1 MKKEDSE
8 EGIGLNSYH
17 ENKIEIDCV
26 IFCFEDRSLKVLL
39 VKKENDILNGNWRLP
54 SSSLEEGETI
64 LETAQKIL
72 KKYIS
77 EEDFFLEQLRAFG
90 NYSSSSLQEII
101 SIGYY
106 AMIRREKKNEDDEEF
121 KSDAIWIDVSNI
133 KGLEDKYMAIIDFS
147 IKELRKNICCS
158 AVGFNLLPEK
168 FTLLQVIHLYEKILE
183 IEINKTNFR
192 RKILQRRLVRGLA
205 EKEEGVSNRAAEFY
219 SLNVPKDELFWNV
232 KFNFNF

>member
-1 MKKEDSE
+1 MKKEESE
-8 EGIGLNSYH
+8 ERVGFNLSQ

-39 VKKENDILNGNWRLP
+39 VKNENDATNGNWRLP
-54 SSSLEEGETI
+54 SASLEEGETI
-64 LETAQKIL
+64 LKTAQKIL

-90 NYSSSSLQEII
+90 YHSSASFQENI

-106 AMIRREKKNEDDEEF
+106 AMVNKEKKVDDDELP
-121 KSDAIWIDVSNI
+121 SNVIWIDVHHI
-133 KGLEDKYMAIIDFS
+133 ADLEEKYMGVIDFS

-168 FTLLQVIHLYEKILE
+168 FTLLQVIHLYEIILG

-219 SLNVPKDELFWNV
+219 SLNVPKHEIFWNA

>member
-8 EGIGLNSYH
+8 ERVGFNLSQ

-39 VKKENDILNGNWRLP
+39 VKNENDATNGNWRLP
-54 SSSLEEGETI
+54 SASLEEGQTI
-64 LETAQKIL
+64 LKTAQKIL

-77 EEDFFLEQLRAFG
+77 EDDFFLEQLRAFG
-90 NYSSSSLQEII
+90 YHSSASFRENI

-106 AMIRREKKNEDDEEF
+106 AMVSKEKKIDDDELQ
-121 KSDAIWIDVSNI
+121 SNVIWVDVHNI
-133 KGLEDKYMAIIDFS
+133 ADLEEKYMAVIDFS

-168 FTLLQVIHLYEKILE
+168 FTCFK
-183 IEINKTNFR
+183 
-192 RKILQRRLVRGLA
+192 
-205 EKEEGVSNRAAEFY
+205 
-219 SLNVPKDELFWNV
+219 
-232 KFNFNF
+232 

>member
-1 MKKEDSE
+1 MKKEDSDE
-8 EGIGLNSYH
+8 RVGFNLSQ

-26 IFCFEDRSLKVLL
+26 IFCFEDRSLRVLL
-39 VKKENDILNGNWRLP
+39 VKNENDATNGNWRLP
-54 SSSLEEGETI
+54 SASLEEGQTI
-64 LETAQKIL
+64 LKTAQKIL

-77 EEDFFLEQLRAFG
+77 EDDFFLEQLRAFG
-90 NYSSSSLQEII
+90 YHSSASFRENI

-106 AMIRREKKNEDDEEF
+106 AMVSKEKKIDDDELQ
-121 KSDAIWIDVSNI
+121 SNVIWVDVHNI
-133 KGLEDKYMAIIDFS
+133 ADLEEKYMAVIDFS

-168 FTLLQVIHLYEKILE
+168 FTLLQVIHLYEIILG
-183 IEINKTNFR
+183 IKINKTNFR

-219 SLNVPKDELFWNV
+219 SLNVPKHEIFWNA

>member
-1 MKKEDSE
+1 MKKEKSE
-8 EGIGLNSYH
+8 ERLGLNLSQ

-39 VKKENDILNGNWRLP
+39 VKNENDAMNGNWRLP
-54 SSSLEEGETI
+54 SASLEHGETI
-64 LETAQKIL
+64 LKTAQKIL
-72 KKYIS
+72 KKHIS
-77 EEDFFLEQLRAFG
+77 KDDFFLEQLRAFG
-90 NYSSSSLQEII
+90 YHSSTSFQENI

-106 AMIRREKKNEDDEEF
+106 AMVRREKKKEDDEEF
-121 KSDAIWIDVSNI
+121 HSDIIWIDINNI
-133 KGLEDKYMAIIDFS
+133 ADLEDKYMMVIDFS

-168 FTLLQVIHLYEKILE
+168 FTLLQVIHLYEEILG

-219 SLNVPKDELFWNV
+219 SLNVPKDELFWNA

>member
-1 MKKEDSE
+1 MKKEESE
-8 EGIGLNSYH
+8 ERVGFNLSQ

-39 VKKENDILNGNWRLP
+39 VKNENAATNGNWRLP
-54 SSSLEEGETI
+54 SASLEEGETI
-64 LETAQKIL
+64 LKTAQKIL

-90 NYSSSSLQEII
+90 NHSSVSFQENI

-106 AMIRREKKNEDDEEF
+106 AMVHKEKKVDDDELP
-121 KSDAIWIDVSNI
+121 SNVIWIDVNHI
-133 KGLEDKYMAIIDFS
+133 ADLEEKYMAVIDFS

-168 FTLLQVIHLYEKILE
+168 FTLLQVIHLYEIILG

-219 SLNVPKDELFWNV
+219 SLNVPKHEIFWNA

>member
-8 EGIGLNSYH
+8 ERVGFNLSQ

-26 IFCFEDRSLKVLL
+26 IFCFEDRSLRVLL
-39 VKKENDILNGNWRLP
+39 VKNENDATNGNWRLP
-54 SSSLEEGETI
+54 SASLEEGQTI
-64 LETAQKIL
+64 LKTAQKIL

-77 EEDFFLEQLRAFG
+77 EDDFFLEQLRAFG
-90 NYSSSSLQEII
+90 YDSSASFRENI

-106 AMIRREKKNEDDEEF
+106 AMVSKEKKIDDDELQ
-121 KSDAIWIDVSNI
+121 SNVIWVDVHNI
-133 KGLEDKYMAIIDFS
+133 ADLEEKYMAVIDFS

-168 FTLLQVIHLYEKILE
+168 FTLLQVIHLYEIILG
-183 IEINKTNFR
+183 IKINKTNFR

-219 SLNVPKDELFWNV
+219 SLNVPKHEIFWNA